1 MLMTL
6 DNSQNILLELRK
18 LNKTNQELLL
28 TYTNQLEFSNWL
40 SMNHTVCDVLN
51 IRIFKAKS
59 GIPSINYQE
68 ALEVAL
74 CYGWIDG
81 IKKSFDENSWVQRFT
96 PRRPKSLWSA
106 RNVKIVQEL
115 IAQNRMT
122 EFGLIEIEKAKQ
134 DGRWENAYSAQSDS
148 EIPEDLLAI
157 IRNDE
162 TLFSNFAKLKKGDLY
177 SIYFKLKNS
186 KRAETREKWLKHII
200 WKLALD
206 EKIF

>member
-1 MLMTL
+1 M
-6 DNSQNILLELRK
+6 
-18 LNKTNQELLL
+18 NKTNQELLL
-28 TYTNQLEFSNWL
+28 TFTNQSEFSNWL
-40 SMNHTVCDVLN
+40 AINHAVCDVLN
-51 IRIFKAKS
+51 IRIFKTKS

-81 IKKSFDENSWVQRFT
+81 IKKSYDENSWVQRFT

-122 EFGLIEIEKAKQ
+122 EFGLIEIEMAKQ
-134 DGRWENAYSAQSDS
+134 DGRWENAYSAQSDN

-157 IRNDE
+157 IRKDE
-162 TLFSNFAKLKKGDLY
+162 TLSSNFAKLKKSDLY

-186 KRAETREKWLKHII
+186 KRAETREKWFNHII
-200 WKLALD
+200 SKLAKG